1 MSQIKM
7 FEQAL
12 QTACRARDKSAQVQV
27 FETYTTPMTG
37 EYVAV
42 VLYSGGK
49 EVYAFNPS
57 SGNWIICYEVR

>member
-12 QTACRARDKSAQVQV
+12 QTACRARDKSAQVRV
-27 FETYTTPMTG
+27 FETPTTAFTG
-37 EYVAV
+37 EYIAV

-57 SGNWIICYEVR
+57 TGAWIICYEV